1 MSANATAALTALMT
15 SLTALMTP
23 LTALMTPLLSL
34 MIVPVAAAAI
44 FALKSWRVDRWALM
58 AVSLFHLAATIALW
72 PSASGF
78 LPAPAG
84 ALFGLD
90 DLGYIF
96 LLVLSVLFTG
106 SSLYNTFYIRHMRE
120 SGHYGR
126 LYAPFMLLFLSS
138 MTAVVLS
145 RHLGLMWVFIEA
157 TTLASAP
164 LIYHAGDRSS
174 LEALWKYLFI
184 CSIGIALAFI
194 GVIAM
199 IAASREIPGAGL
211 YIDTLKNNSAGL
223 IPLWTGIAL
232 AFALIGYGTK
242 TGLAPMH
249 TWLPDAHSQAPSP
262 ASALFSGAL
271 LNTAFLAVLRFV
283 QITSGT
289 SAARFASGVM
299 LTLGLVSLFTA
310 AAFIYRV
317 PSFKR
322 KLAYSSIENMGI
334 MAFGIGL
341 GGAALYAALLHAVC
355 HSLAKHAMFLNAG
368 NVLRAFGTSDVGRV
382 RGVLGK
388 IPKTARLLALC
399 TFLLVGFPPSGI
411 FISKFMI
418 MKTMVG
424 AGRWFLFSAFS
435 ALVIVAAYSLIK
447 AVAEMNFQEVDGG
460 QPDERIQYN
469 GTHGAT
475 QGAHGGYGAGA
486 RGKGAHGAGMQGAG
500 AQGAGTH
507 GAGAQGAGTHGMGT
521 HGMGAQG
528 AGTHGMDIRGAGAS
542 VAQRE
547 PLATVLA
554 QTVFI
559 IAVIVL
565 GLHIPE
571 GFQRILQRAAEALS
585 AAGAGIGVGAG
596 R

>member
-1 MSANATAALTALMT
+1 MNESTLI
-15 SLTALMTP
+15 
-23 LTALMTPLLSL
+23 LSL
-34 MIVPVAAAAI
+34 MIVPAVAALAV

-58 AVSLFHLAATIALW
+58 TVSVFHLAATAALW
-72 PSASGF
+72 PSAGGF
-78 LPAPAG
+78 LSAAAG

-90 DLGYIF
+90 DLGYVF
-96 LLVLSVLFTG
+96 LLALSALFAG
-106 SSLYNTFYIRHMRE
+106 SSVYNIFYIRHMRE

-164 LIYHAGDRSS
+164 LIYHAGDRAS

-211 YIDTLKNNSAGL
+211 YIDALKNGSAGL
-223 IPLWTGIAL
+223 IPLWTGIAI

-242 TGLAPMH
+242 MGLAPMH

-262 ASALFSGAL
+262 ASALFSGTL
-271 LNTAFLAVLRFV
+271 LNTAFLAVLRFI
-283 QITSGT
+283 QITAGT
-289 SAARFASGVM
+289 SAARFASDAM
-299 LTLGLVSLFTA
+299 LALGLVSLFTA

-341 GGAALYAALLHAVC
+341 GGAAFYAALLHAVC

-382 RGVLGK
+382 RGVFAR
-388 IPKTARLLALC
+388 IPKTARLLALGV
-399 TFLLVGFPPSGI
+399 FVLVGFPASGI
-411 FISKFMI
+411 FISKFTM
-418 MKTMVG
+418 MKTMAG
-424 AGRWFLFSAFS
+424 SGRWFMFSAFS
-435 ALVIVAAYSLIK
+435 ALVMVSAYSLIK
-447 AVAEMNFQEVDGG
+447 AVAEMNSAGEDGQRG
-460 QPDERIQYN
+460 NAIQ
-469 GTHGAT
+469 GD
-475 QGAHGGYGAGA
+475 
-486 RGKGAHGAGMQGAG
+486 GAHGAGTQGESTHGAAAHKLSVHGAAIQDDSARSAG
-500 AQGAGTH
+500 TRGRSVRGAAAHELSAFGVGTH
-507 GAGAQGAGTHGMGT
+507 GNGAPMPE
-521 HGMGAQG
+521 
-528 AGTHGMDIRGAGAS
+528 
-542 VAQRE
+542 RE
-547 PLATVLA
+547 PLVTVIA
-554 QTVFI
+554 QAVFI
-559 IAVIVL
+559 LAVIIL

-571 GFQRILQRAAEALS
+571 GFQQILQRAAESLA
-585 AAGAGIGVGAG
+585 AAGAGRGIGAG
-596 R
+596 MGGGG